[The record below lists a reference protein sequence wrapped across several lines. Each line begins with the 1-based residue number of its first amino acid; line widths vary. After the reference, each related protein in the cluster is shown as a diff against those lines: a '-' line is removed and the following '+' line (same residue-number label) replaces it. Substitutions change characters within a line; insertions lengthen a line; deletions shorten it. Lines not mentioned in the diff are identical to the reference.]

1 MRVWCAAVPLRIVG
15 YLVGARGTAGRV
27 LLAGGAAPLVVV
39 AASVLVQRLLLP
51 LAAINLESRVL
62 AVAALLGASLLGF
75 VRSRAADAVGRIIR
89 MNVLELYLGP
99 FERGPAPALPSP
111 EVVTARLGTALPR
124 LVAWAVDGVALIVA
138 AAVAIPIVVSLL
150 VHALGVRVLV
160 PIVIAGA
167 AGGLVTVAASRSV
180 TVTWTKSWD
189 RSRALFVDIAAGYE
203 GAIDL
208 RAHGRAG
215 AHAERLRSEMRAW
228 CEAEARARIASTV
241 STWGAFGA
249 TLVAAAT
256 VVWLSGGSLAP
267 SGDLYR
273 TSLLVLAAVPT
284 LHTLISGVTNVLSA
298 RDDLDAA
305 ERQSALAAEAP
316 VAESDEPLDAAAEIR
331 FEAVGYSYAARDG
344 ETEPVVALEG
354 VDLVLPARG
363 SVAITGPN
371 GAGKTT
377 LVHLLLG
384 VVRPDRGR
392 ILVGQREARLDN
404 RSFRAR
410 VAYLSQRPFELRQG
424 SIADN
429 LRAFDAAITDAR
441 LLEALGTV
449 GLRDVLRGRA
459 SDDAGV
465 LALPYT
471 GLSRG
476 QARRVMLARA
486 LLRDADLLVLDE
498 PEAHLDGAGVVELK
512 GILKRVARE
521 RRVVAVVHDRQLVEF
536 ADEVVELRA
545 PVAVA
550 ASLES
555 PVVVP
560 VRARA
565 S

>member
-160 PIVIAGA
+160 PIVIAGV

-555 PVVVP
+555 RVVVP